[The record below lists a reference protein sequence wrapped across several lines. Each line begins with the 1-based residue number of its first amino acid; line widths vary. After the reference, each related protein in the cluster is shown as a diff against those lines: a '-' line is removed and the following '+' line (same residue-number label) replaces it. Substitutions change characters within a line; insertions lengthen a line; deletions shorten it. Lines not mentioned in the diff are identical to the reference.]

1 MWVGNQHTHP
11 LISCDSLAAPHS
23 CFLTMFLFLS
33 PPPPPLRPT
42 PQHPRLWCGRPP
54 FGRPVPPRHPS
65 RPLLPYSVVNPPALC
80 GGQRPGQSG
89 RAGAR
94 GNLTPTPNPLWFW
107 LHASGRMLSGIGGQA
122 ARAAALWLTPE
133 PAQHG
138 TPTPTHP
145 HSHAPPLPRTP
156 EIHPTQTG
164 KRYKSKPLF
173 PNRQQKSPEFFI
185 RANTKDPL
193 VCGARVFHFPLPDT
207 DWLV

>member
-1 MWVGNQHTHP
+1 M
-11 LISCDSLAAPHS
+11 A
-23 CFLTMFLFLS
+23 
-33 PPPPPLRPT
+33 PPL
-42 PQHPRLWCGRPP
+42 PR
-54 FGRPVPPRHPS
+54 
-65 RPLLPYSVVNPPALC
+65 
-80 GGQRPGQSG
+80 
-89 RAGAR
+89 
-94 GNLTPTPNPLWFW
+94 
-107 LHASGRMLSGIGGQA
+107 
-122 ARAAALWLTPE
+122 
-133 PAQHG
+133 

-156 EIHPTQTG
+156 TPTHPHSHAPPLPRTPTPTHPHSHAPPLPRTPTPTHPHSHAPPLPRTPKIHPTQTG